1 MRGLLS
7 AAVPPSSRC
16 GRTEAPSRLRIPVR
30 ALARKPAASGSSVR
44 ATGIPKRALC
54 EDGPAPGC
62 ITGNVPVSTYRGL
75 DSYLGSADS
84 LAREATT
91 TRGLDSYLGSAERWT
106 QTQTGVSH
114 WRTLS
119 KDNVTTLYGT
129 DATCRVADPFDQAR
143 IFCWYIWLSWDD
155 KGNAASYEY
164 MPEDSAGI
172 SQAAAHEAN
181 RTPQTRSAQIYL
193 KTIKYGNVQPFFP
206 DWTAAKQTA
215 LPANW
220 MFSVVLDYGDHAS
233 VPPAPASDRLWPV
246 RPEPFSSYRAG
257 FEVRTYRRVQRLL
270 FFSDFPSEPTA
281 GPDCLVRSLDFAG
294 ILQSLCDGA

>member
-1 MRGLLS
+1 MANGDDWVHRLHTGTVSATAAGIADVDPARSRPVRMLGWLMRLPPPAAGQAARLRIVRRAEGAAVRERWIRTFGTVSLS

-16 GRTEAPSRLRIPVR
+16 GRTEARSRLRIPVR

-143 IFCWYIWLSWDD
+143 TFC
-155 KGNAASYEY
+155 
-164 MPEDSAGI
+164 
-172 SQAAAHEAN
+172 
-181 RTPQTRSAQIYL
+181 
-193 KTIKYGNVQPFFP
+193 
-206 DWTAAKQTA
+206 
-215 LPANW
+215 
-220 MFSVVLDYGDHAS
+220 
-233 VPPAPASDRLWPV
+233 
-246 RPEPFSSYRAG
+246 
-257 FEVRTYRRVQRLL
+257 RVQRLL